1 MARVHLLV
9 LRVHTNISGVPI
21 PGGVEVDSN
30 HLQMDSGGGLLA
42 TWRSYLVTWRCY
54 LVIWRW
60 NIAKWRWNI
69 AN

>member
-1 MARVHLLV
+1 MAAVHIQMARVHLQV
-9 LRVHTNISGVPI
+9 PRVHTNVSGVPI
-21 PGGVEVDSN
+21 PGGVEVDSK
-30 HLQMDSGGGLLA
+30 HLQMDSVGGLLA
-42 TWRSYLVTWRCY
+42 TWRCY